1 MENIPKFFQDK
12 HVLVT
17 GGTGFMGKVLLE
29 KILRSCPDVG
39 NIYVLMRPK
48 KQKDPRDRIK
58 DITDFPVTYLTSRIQ
73 FNYCFIYYM
82 LR

>member
-58 DITDFPVTYLTSRIQ
+58 DITDLPVTYLTSRIQ
-73 FNYCFIYYM
+73 FNYCLIYYM
-82 LR
+82 LS